1 MLEKQKIHVKI
12 QGEEESK
19 YGYFQYRKKNC
30 FIIARVKVPNQCKKL
45 PTNSRAEGVLF
56 YLDVILESTKVIQH
70 PMQKHF

>member
-1 MLEKQKIHVKI
+1 MLKYKEKKKVNMVIFNTEKKLLYQKD
-12 QGEEESK
+12 
-19 YGYFQYRKKNC
+19 F
-30 FIIARVKVPNQCKKL
+30 IARVKVPNQCKKL